1 MLRRTSSGK
10 SGGER
15 RQDFFRILLFKSCER
30 DIILQSQL
38 RTTDKTGRDLR
49 KETAVRT
56 LMMVLVLVVLA
67 GGLAGCNATAAH
79 SINMNT
85 KQLCNDTQRMLGL
98 DGPNPSHPRDL
109 ISIDEAE
116 PYRGYD

>member
-1 MLRRTSSGK
+1 MLRRDAGGG
-10 SGGER
+10 SGGKLP
-15 RQDFFRILLFKSCER
+15 QDFFRILLFKSPAR

-38 RTTDKTGRDLR
+38 RIKDKTGRDLR

-56 LMMVLVLVVLA
+56 LMMVLVLAVLVA
-67 GGLAGCNATAAH
+67 GLAGCNATAAH
-79 SINMNT
+79 SVNMNT

-98 DGPNPSHPRDL
+98 DRPNALAPRDL
-109 ISIDEAE
+109 ISNDESD